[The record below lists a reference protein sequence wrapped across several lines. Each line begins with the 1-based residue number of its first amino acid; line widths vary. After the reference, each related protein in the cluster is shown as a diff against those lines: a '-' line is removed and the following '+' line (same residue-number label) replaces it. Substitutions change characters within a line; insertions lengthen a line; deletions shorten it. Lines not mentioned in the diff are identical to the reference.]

1 MINPAISG
9 QSGLKVKTIILG
21 GGVAANK
28 ELRRQL
34 KKAVSRENVKINDRK
49 YLLKLLLPHIKFT
62 GDNAA
67 MIALAAYFHV
77 KKKEFANWQTLRA
90 QGNLRL

>member
-1 MINPAISG
+1 MIKKTLRAAKEF
-9 QSGLKVKTIILG
+9 KVKTIILG